1 MRTEESKRAES
12 AADLHRLIT
21 QAEKQ
26 LAQLD
31 RERAHLLKCL
41 SALRE
46 QRAVAGRLAVVA
58 SPPLTEALSDAEL
71 VSIMRRLFHGR
82 EDVYARRWES
92 AKTGRSGYG
101 PACKNEWVRGLC
113 QKPQAK
119 CADCLQREFLP
130 LTDEVVHE
138 HVFGGR
144 GGREITVGIYP
155 LLPDETCW
163 FLAADFDKAS
173 WEADAVAFLQICREF
188 RVPAALE
195 RSRSGTGGH
204 VWVFFAEPIAAPL
217 ARRLGSF
224 LLTQTMER
232 RPEIGL
238 DSYDRLFPNQDTMPQ
253 GGFGNLIALPLQLAP
268 RQRGNSVFVDDD
280 LVPYLDQP
288 AFLRSLRPML
298 RQAVEMIVEEAQR
311 RGQVIGVRMVV
322 TDEDDDRPW
331 TAPPSR
337 RRDPRPIQGE
347 ITESMT
353 LVLGNQLYLPKEGLS
368 PSLVNRL
375 IRIAAFQNPEFYQAQ
390 AMRLSTFGKPRIISC
405 AEDYPHHLG
414 LPRGCLDEALDLL
427 QSVGVRVEITD
438 QREYGLPLEVK
449 FHGQLRPE
457 QQGAADQLL
466 AHDVGVLAAATA
478 FGKTVVAAY
487 VIVQRAVNTLV
498 LVHRQQLLDQWINRL
513 SLFLGLDPKQ
523 IGQIGGGK
531 RRPNGL
537 LDVALLQSVCRK
549 GVVDDLVAQYGHLVV
564 DECHHLPANSFE
576 QVARRCKAR
585 YLTGLSATTTRRD
598 GHHPI
603 IFMQCGPI
611 RYRVDAK
618 QQAAQRPFEHRV
630 VVRETAFRLE
640 PARETS
646 PAIHELYAALLRDEA
661 RNALI
666 VSDVL
671 TAVRAGRSPVVL
683 TERTEHLEL
692 LAEWLRRSV
701 PNVVMLRGGMGI
713 KQRRAATEQLTNIP
727 DREPRVLVATGRYL
741 GEGFDDARLDTLFL
755 ALPISWRGTLIQYA
769 GRLHRLHDQK
779 SEVIIYDYADLAV
792 PTLARM
798 HERRRR
804 GYRAIGY
811 KVEGARGIEAGRV
824 RTGSPAPPNSASPRL
839 PAAFPCRCRCPPTA
853 PAARPACA
861 RPTR

>member
-1 MRTEESKRAES
+1 MSSDARQHGKS
-12 AADLHRLIT
+12 AANLNRLIS
-21 QAEKQ
+21 QAEKH

-31 RERAHLLKCL
+31 REREQTLKQL
-41 SALRE
+41 AALRD
-46 QRAVAGRLAVVA
+46 QRGAAAPATTAA
-58 SPPLTEALSDAEL
+58 SLQQHADSSGEEL
-71 VSIMRRLFHGR
+71 VSVMRRLFRGR

-92 AKTGRSGYG
+92 ARTGRSGYS
-101 PACKNEWVRGLC
+101 PACKNEWAPGAC
-113 QKPQAK
+113 QKPRAK

-130 LTDEVVHE
+130 LTDEVAHG

-144 GGREITVGIYP
+144 GEREVTVGAYP
-155 LLPDETCW
+155 LLPNESCW

-173 WEADAVAFLQICREF
+173 WEADALAFVQTCRAF
-188 RVPAALE
+188 HVPAALE

-253 GGFGNLIALPLQLAP
+253 GGFGNLIALPLQQGP
-268 RQRGNSVFVDDD
+268 RQHGNSVFVDDSFA
-280 LVPYLDQP
+280 PYRDQL
-288 AFLRSLRPML
+288 AFLSSLRPMS
-298 RQAVEMIVEEAQR
+298 RQAVEAVVDEAQR
-311 RGQVIGVRMVV
+311 RGQIIGVRMVV
-322 TDEDDDRPW
+322 TDEDDDQPW

-337 RRDPRPIQGE
+337 RRDPRPIQGK
-347 ITESMT
+347 TPESIA
-353 LVLGNQLYLPKEGLS
+353 LVLGNQLYLPKEGLP

-405 AEDYPHHLG
+405 AEDYPRHLG
-414 LPRGCLDEALDLL
+414 LPRGCIEEALELL
-427 QSVGVRVEITD
+427 QSVGVRVDIAD
-438 QREYGLPLEVK
+438 QREYGLPLDAK

-457 QQGAADQLL
+457 QQGAADRLL
-466 AHDVGVLAAATA
+466 AHDAGVLAAATA

-487 VIVQRAVNTLV
+487 VIAQRAVNTLV
-498 LVHRQQLLDQWINRL
+498 LVHRQQLLDQWISRL
-513 SLFLGLDPKQ
+513 SLFLDLDPKQ

-549 GVVDDLVAQYGHLVV
+549 GVVDDLVARYGHMVV
-564 DECHHLPANSFE
+564 DECHHLPASSFE

-585 YLTGLSATTTRRD
+585 YVTGLSATTTRRD

-611 RYRVDAK
+611 RYRVDAR
-618 QQAAQRPFEHRV
+618 QQAVRHPFEHRV
-630 VVRETAFRLE
+630 VVRETAFRLSQLSE
-640 PARETS
+640 PA
-646 PAIHELYAALLRDEA
+646 PAIHELYAALMRDET

-666 VSDVL
+666 VADVL
-671 TAVRAGRSPVVL
+671 AAVEDGRSPVVL

-692 LAEWLRRSV
+692 LAGRLRPSI
-701 PNVVMLRGGMGI
+701 PNVVILRGGMGA
-713 KQRRAATEQLTNIP
+713 KQRTAIAEQLVNIP
-727 DREPRVLVATGRYL
+727 DRTPRVLVATGRYL

-755 ALPISWRGTLIQYA
+755 ALPISWRGTLVQYA
-769 GRLHRLHDQK
+769 GRLHRLHDRK
-779 SEVIIYDYADLAV
+779 KEVIVYDYSDLAV
-792 PTLARM
+792 PMLARM
-798 HERRRR
+798 YERRLR

-811 KVEGARGIEAGRV
+811 QVESR
-824 RTGSPAPPNSASPRL
+824 PRS
-839 PAAFPCRCRCPPTA
+839 
-853 PAARPACA
+853 
-861 RPTR
+861 

>member
-1 MRTEESKRAES
+1 MKREERQQEKS
-12 AADLHRLIT
+12 AADINRLIA
-21 QAEKQ
+21 QAEKR

-31 RERAHLLKCL
+31 RERAQVVERLA
-41 SALRE
+41 ALQE
-46 QRAVAGRLAVVA
+46 QRAAGPTTSN
-58 SPPLTEALSDAEL
+58 SPSPRIEGSCDDEL
-71 VSIMRRLFHGR
+71 VTVMRRLFRGR
-82 EDVYARRWES
+82 EDIYARRWES
-92 AKTGRSGYG
+92 SKTGRSGYS

-113 QKPQAK
+113 QKPHAK
-119 CADCLQREFLP
+119 CADCLRREFLA
-130 LTDEVVHE
+130 LTDDVVRQHIFGASDRREVA
-138 HVFGGR
+138 
-144 GGREITVGIYP
+144 VGLYP

-173 WEADAVAFLQICREF
+173 WEADTVAFLQTCRSF
-188 RVPAALE
+188 QVPAALE

-204 VWVFFAEPIAAPL
+204 VWVFFAEPFSASL

-224 LLTQTMER
+224 LLTRTMER

-253 GGFGNLIALPLQLAP
+253 GGLGNLIALPLQ
-268 RQRGNSVFVDDD
+268 RRSREQGNSVFVDDNFA
-280 LVPYLDQP
+280 PYRNQS
-288 AFLRSLRPML
+288 AFLQALQPMS
-298 RQAVEMIVEEAQR
+298 REAVESIVEEAQR
-311 RGQVIGVRMVV
+311 RGQIIGVRMVV

-331 TAPPSR
+331 TATPSR
-337 RRDPRPIQGE
+337 RRGPRPMQGKVP
-347 ITESMT
+347 ESVT
-353 LVLGNQLYLPKEGLS
+353 VVLGNQLYIPKEGLP

-375 IRIAAFQNPEFYQAQ
+375 VRIAAFQNPEFYQAQ

-414 LPRGCLDEALDLL
+414 LPRGCLDEVMDLL
-427 QSVGVRVEITD
+427 QSVGTRVKIDD
-438 QREYGLPLEVK
+438 QRECGAPLALQ

-457 QQGAADQLL
+457 QQEAADRLL
-466 AHDVGVLAAATA
+466 EHNSGVLAAATA
-478 FGKTVVAAY
+478 FGKTVVAAF
-487 VIVQRAVNTLV
+487 VIAQRDANTLV
-498 LVHRQQLLDQWINRL
+498 LVHRQQLLDQWVSRL
-513 SLFLGLDPKQ
+513 SMFLGVDPKQ

-531 RRPNGL
+531 RRPTGR
-537 LDVALLQSVCRK
+537 LDVALLQSLCRK
-549 GVVDDLVAQYGHLVV
+549 GVVEDIVGQYGHLVV

-630 VVRETAFRLE
+630 VVRETAFRSE

-646 PAIHELYAALLRDEA
+646 PAIHELYAALMRDEA

-666 VSDVL
+666 IRDVL
-671 TAVRAGRSPVVL
+671 TAVREGRSPVVL

-692 LAEWLRRSV
+692 LAERLRASV
-701 PNVVMLRGGMGI
+701 SNVLTLRGGMGA
-713 KQRRAATEQLTNIP
+713 KQRRAAAEQIANIP
-727 DREPRVLVATGRYL
+727 DDEPRALVATGRYL

-755 ALPISWRGTLIQYA
+755 ALPISWRGTLVQYA

-779 SEVIIYDYADLAV
+779 REVIIYDYADLAV
-792 PTLARM
+792 TMLARM
-798 HERRRR
+798 HERRLC

-811 KVEGARGIEAGRV
+811 KVEGAPGD
-824 RTGSPAPPNSASPRL
+824 
-839 PAAFPCRCRCPPTA
+839 
-853 PAARPACA
+853 
-861 RPTR
+861 